1 MIGATPFS
9 QQGVL
14 VQLEVK
20 VCLKNEQARLAS
32 ILALLHREENCH
44 LKVEIQIKSHI
55 PHSTFCISDKIS
67 VRLTGILCPI
77 ESNCEPVSH
86 WAELFVKFF

>member
-1 MIGATPFS
+1 MIDAAPFS

-32 ILALLHREENCH
+32 ILALLHGEVNGH
-44 LKVEIQIKSHI
+44 LKVEIQIKPHI
-55 PHSTFCISDKIS
+55 PHSTFCICDKLS
-67 VRLTGILCPI
+67 LAFCVPLSQI
-77 ESNCEPVSH
+77 EGKVVFGLSCLSIV
-86 WAELFVKFF
+86 VTQ

>member
-32 ILALLHREENCH
+32 ILALLHREENGH

-55 PHSTFCISDKIS
+55 PHSTFCISDKLSLAFYVPLSQI
-67 VRLTGILCPI
+67 VGQLVI
-77 ESNCEPVSH
+77 ELSCSSTS
-86 WAELFVKFF
+86 FRQ